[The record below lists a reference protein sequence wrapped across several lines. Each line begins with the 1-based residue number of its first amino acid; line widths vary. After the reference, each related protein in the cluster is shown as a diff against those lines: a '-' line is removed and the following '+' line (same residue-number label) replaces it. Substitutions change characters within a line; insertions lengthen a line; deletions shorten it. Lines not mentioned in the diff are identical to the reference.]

1 MKISANEA
9 LAALK
14 ESRQLF
20 LELFIKSSFT
30 VEIYQPGDRDH
41 QTPHDRDEIYIILK
55 GTGSFVHDGR
65 VQSFEPG
72 DFFFV
77 PAYEEHRFVD
87 FSEDFATWVIFVGPR
102 LDKSFR

>member
-20 LELFIKSSFT
+20 LELLKKDSFS
-30 VEIYQPGDRDH
+30 VEIYRPIDRDH
-41 QTPHDRDEIYIILK
+41 QTPHDRDEIYIILQ
-55 GTGSFVHDGR
+55 GSGNFEHSGKT
-65 VQSFEPG
+65 QSFGPG

-87 FSEDFATWVIFVGPR
+87 FSEDFSTWVIFVGPR
-102 LDKSFR
+102 LEKRFK